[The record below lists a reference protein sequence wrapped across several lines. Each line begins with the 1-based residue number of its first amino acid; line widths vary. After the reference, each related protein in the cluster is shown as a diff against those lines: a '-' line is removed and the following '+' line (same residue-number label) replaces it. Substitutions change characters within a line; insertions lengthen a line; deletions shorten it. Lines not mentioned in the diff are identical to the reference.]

1 VTATIFAADVK
12 LEIKRSLPSRPSL
25 APPKSIVPSPSSFWP
40 LELIQSRDGCMTT
53 RMIICC
59 TSLDCSELGKSSF
72 EGGGA
77 QRTNEGHGVA
87 LWLRPGVRG
96 DDGPLE
102 VILAESIAGEKLVD
116 VGSVFEMTEHYR
128 PTGPHWY
135 LSLIDVEVLHR
146 NRGCGAT
153 LLQHGLRKCDGSIA
167 RYISGPRTRKIL
179 PLSQAWLRD
188 HGYDPGRLVAFHF
201 SDAASAALKGNAK
214 RRHRCLHVG
223 QWQATVVTIDIKT
236 AIQPQPARV

>member
-1 VTATIFAADVK
+1 MCDSDDFRSRCETRNQTISAVETIAGASEVDRSIAK
-12 LEIKRSLPSRPSL
+12 LVL
-25 APPKSIVPSPSSFWP
+25 AFG
-40 LELIQSRDGCMTT
+40 LIQSRDGCMTT

-135 LSLIDVEVLHR
+135 LSLIDVEMLHR
-146 NRGCGAT
+146 NRGCGGYSVAARPSQMRREHRPVYLWSSNPQNT
-153 LLQHGLRKCDGSIA
+153 SFIA
-167 RYISGPRTRKIL
+167 GMASRSWIRSRSARRL
-179 PLSQAWLRD
+179 PFFRCCVSRAEGEREAQAPLPPCRPMA
-188 HGYDPGRLVAFHF
+188 GYGCND
-201 SDAASAALKGNAK
+201 
-214 RRHRCLHVG
+214 
-223 QWQATVVTIDIKT
+223 
-236 AIQPQPARV
+236 